1 MRKITKITIS
11 LPEEVLSAV
20 ERERERNGDSL
31 DEFFR
36 YAAEMLLAYRREQ
49 EMINQYQRSLK

>member
-20 ERERERNGDSL
+20 ERERERNGESL

-49 EMINQYQRSLK
+49 EMINQY